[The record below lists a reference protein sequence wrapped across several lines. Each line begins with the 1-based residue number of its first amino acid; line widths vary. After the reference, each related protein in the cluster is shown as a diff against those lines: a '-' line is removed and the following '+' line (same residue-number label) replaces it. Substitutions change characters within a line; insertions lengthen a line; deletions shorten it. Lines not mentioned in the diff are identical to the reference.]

1 MWQALVSPS
10 RIRREAQARIVAITG
25 SNGKSTVTT
34 LVGEMAKA
42 AGVNV
47 GVGGNIGL
55 PALMLLDAERELY
68 VLELSSFQLETT
80 FSLQAAAATILNVTE
95 DHMTGIRLVYNSIA
109 RQNCVFTRMRK
120 SVWSMPMMR

>member
-1 MWQALVSPS
+1 
-10 RIRREAQARIVAITG
+10 IIAITG

-55 PALMLLDAERELY
+55 PALMLLDTDRELY

-80 FSLQAAAATILNVTE
+80 SSLQAVAATILNVTE
-95 DHMTGIRLVYNSIA
+95 DHMDRYPLG
-109 RQNCVFTRMRK
+109 
-120 SVWSMPMMR
+120 